1 MFKGA
6 SPFSDYVDAEFLF
19 AVGVSSLVLLGL
31 VIAMIIFVVRYSRK
45 RHPHPKNIE
54 GNIPL
59 EVLWTVIPLG
69 IFMYMFYVGWKGY
82 QKTADVPEGALPIKV
97 TARMWSWTFE
107 YPNGVRTDTLYVPA
121 NTPMKLT
128 LHSLDVNHSLFI
140 PAFRVK
146 KDVIPNREN
155 VLWFK
160 TPYPA
165 SYDIACAEYCGL
177 RHSYMYTKVV
187 AEDSASFERWYQRI
201 SEKQSKPYTPLLAL
215 TSQTSGQST
224 Q

>member
-6 SPFSDYVDAEFLF
+6 SPFADYIDAEFLF
-19 AVGVSSLVLLGL
+19 VVGLSLLVLLGL
-31 VIAMIIFVVRYSRK
+31 LTAMIYFIIRYSR
-45 RHPHPKNIE
+45 RRNPIPSNID
-54 GNIPL
+54 GNLPL

-69 IFMYMFYVGWKGY
+69 LFMYMFYLGWEGY
-82 QKTADVPEGALPIKV
+82 KTIIDIPEGALPIRV
-97 TARMWSWTFE
+97 TAHMWAWSFE
-107 YPNGVRTDTLYVPA
+107 YPDGVKTDTLFVPV

-140 PAFRVK
+140 PAFRIK

-155 VLWFK
+155 LMWFK
-160 TPYPA
+160 TPRAA

-187 AEDSASFERWYQRI
+187 AKDSAEFERWYRAE
-201 SEKQSKPYTPLLAL
+201 SVKQGRPYVPMLVPA
-215 TSQTSGQST
+215 SASGQTLSP
-224 Q
+224 